1 VRTSRIFARFV
12 NICRSAGLTSINN
25 EREVRTMAQSK
36 PFRPI
41 ALLVED
47 DPIQREMIAL
57 LLEETDYDVIRCEDG
72 ETAELALKNRHP
84 AVLITDVSLV
94 GAMTGLEL
102 AHLAREA
109 DPALCIIVMSGKPPA
124 GALPD
129 HVTFFSKPFYPIEL
143 IRELDGGRGV
153 GRGN

>member
-1 VRTSRIFARFV
+1 M
-12 NICRSAGLTSINN
+12 G
-25 EREVRTMAQSK
+25 QSK
-36 PFRPI
+36 PFRPL

-94 GAMTGLEL
+94 GAMTGIEL
-102 AHLAREA
+102 AHLARDS
-109 DPALCIIVMSGKPPA
+109 DPTLCIIVMSGKPPA
-124 GALPD
+124 SALPHD
-129 HVTFFSKPFYPIEL
+129 VTFFSKPIYPIEL
-143 IRELDGGRGV
+143 IRELNIGRGH
-153 GRGN
+153 